1 MSLNAIRA
9 RAMNQVLGAGV
20 SIDGLDALDK
30 RMEELKKNGKV
41 AVMRSAIRGGLNAIG
56 KQMKADLAPDAKQGK
71 VAVKSK
77 FKKGKKRITAK
88 VGFGVGKK
96 RGKTYPVNR
105 KGNRKSG
112 VGIDGNNVHWWV
124 AGTDRRWTGA
134 GKGRK
139 RGGRQMY
146 RGSMPAMQPGLATI
160 AYAKSK
166 GKVKAEMIR
175 RGALQLEKEAK
186 KLQRIN

>member
-1 MSLNAIRA
+1 MTVEIVGIETLIR
-9 RAMNQVLGAGV
+9 
-20 SIDGLDALDK
+20 
-30 RMEELKKNGKV
+30 RMEALKQTSKV
-41 AVMRSAIRGGLNAIG
+41 SVMRSAIRGGLNQIG
-56 KQMKADLAPDAKQGK
+56 KQMKADLDPKAKQGK

-96 RGKTYPVNR
+96 RGKTYPKSKKTR
-105 KGNRKSG
+105 RSG

-124 AGTDRRWTGA
+124 AGTDHRWTGT

-146 RGSMPAMQPGLATI
+146 RGAMPAMQPKLATI

-166 GKVKAEMIR
+166 GKVKAEMIK

>member
-1 MSLNAIRA
+1 MTVEIVGIETLIR
-9 RAMNQVLGAGV
+9 
-20 SIDGLDALDK
+20 
-30 RMEELKKNGKV
+30 RMEALKQTGKV
-41 AVMRSAIRGGLNAIG
+41 SVMRSAIRGGLNAVG
-56 KQMKADLAPDAKQGK
+56 KQMKADLDPKAKQGK

-105 KGNRKSG
+105 KGNRKAG

-124 AGTDRRWTGA
+124 AGTGRRWTGT

-146 RGSMPAMQPGLATI
+146 RGAMPAMQPNLATI

-166 GKVKAEMIR
+166 GKVKAEMIK

>member
-1 MSLNAIRA
+1 MTAEIVGIETLIR
-9 RAMNQVLGAGV
+9 
-20 SIDGLDALDK
+20 
-30 RMEELKKNGKV
+30 RMEALKQTSKV
-41 AVMRSAIRGGLNAIG
+41 SVMRSAIRGGLNAIG
-56 KQMKADLAPDAKQGK
+56 KQMKADLDPKARQGK

-96 RGKTYPVNR
+96 RGKTYPESKKQR
-105 KGNRKSG
+105 RSG

-124 AGTDRRWTGA
+124 AGTTRRRTGF
-134 GKGRK
+134 K
-139 RGGRQMY
+139 RGKPTGNPVAN
-146 RGSMPAMQPGLATI
+146 RGSMPAMQPKLATI
-160 AYAKSK
+160 AYAKSRS
-166 GKVKAEMIR
+166 KVTSEMTK

>member
-1 MSLNAIRA
+1 MTVEIVGIETLIR
-9 RAMNQVLGAGV
+9 
-20 SIDGLDALDK
+20 
-30 RMEELKKNGKV
+30 RMEILKQNGKV
-41 AVMRSAIRGGLNAIG
+41 SVMRSAIRGGLNAIG
-56 KQMKADLAPDAKQGK
+56 KQMKADLDPKAKQGK

-77 FKKGKKRITAK
+77 FKKGKKTITAK

-96 RGKTYPVNR
+96 RGKTYPKNR

-124 AGTDRRWTGA
+124 AGTRQRTTGYKTRFR
-134 GKGRK
+134 KGIMTRK
-139 RGGRQMY
+139 RLHGKAIMD
-146 RGSMPAMQPGLATI
+146 RGAMPAMQPKLATI

-166 GKVKAEMIR
+166 GKVKAEMIK

>member
-1 MSLNAIRA
+1 MTA
-9 RAMNQVLGAGV
+9 
-20 SIDGLDALDK
+20 SIDGLEAILK
-30 RMEELKKNGKV
+30 RTESLKQTGKV
-41 AVMRSAIRGGLNAIG
+41 AVMRSAIRGGLNTIG
-56 KQMKADLAPDAKQGK
+56 KQMKADLDPKAKQGK
-71 VAVKSK
+71 VAVKSR
-77 FKKGKKRITAK
+77 FKKGKRVITAK

-96 RGKTYPVNR
+96 RGKTYPENR

-124 AGTDRRWTGA
+124 AGTGRRWTGT

-139 RGGRQMY
+139 RGGPVAY
-146 RGSMPAMQPGLATI
+146 RGSMPAMQPKLATI

-166 GKVKAEMIR
+166 GKVKAEMIK
-175 RGALQLEKEAK
+175 RGAIQLEKEAK

>member
-1 MSLNAIRA
+1 MTAEI
-9 RAMNQVLGAGV
+9 V
-20 SIDGLDALDK
+20 GLETLLR
-30 RMEELKKNGKV
+30 RMEALTQTSKIS
-41 AVMRSAIRGGLNAIG
+41 VMRSAIRGGLNTIG
-56 KQMKADLAPDAKQGK
+56 KQMKVDLDPKAKKGK

-77 FKKGKKRITAK
+77 FKRGKKTITAK

-96 RGKTYPVNR
+96 KGKTYPVNR
-105 KGNRKSG
+105 KGNRKGG

-124 AGTDRRWTGA
+124 AGTDNRWTGT

-139 RGGRQMY
+139 RGRKQMR
-146 RGSMPAMQPGLATI
+146 RGAMPAKQPKLASI

-166 GKVKAEMIR
+166 GKVKAEMIK

>member
-1 MSLNAIRA
+1 MTAS
-9 RAMNQVLGAGV
+9 V
-20 SIDGLDALDK
+20 DGLEAILK
-30 RMEELKKNGKV
+30 RMETLKQTSKV
-41 AVMRSAIRGGLNAIG
+41 SVMRSAIRGGLNAIG
-56 KQMKADLAPDAKQGK
+56 KQMKADLDPDAKQGK

-124 AGTDRRWTGA
+124 AGTGRRSTGA

>member
-1 MSLNAIRA
+1 MTVEIVGIETLIR
-9 RAMNQVLGAGV
+9 
-20 SIDGLDALDK
+20 
-30 RMEELKKNGKV
+30 RMEILKQNGRV
-41 AVMRSAIRGGLNAIG
+41 SVMRSAIRGGLNAIG
-56 KQMKADLAPDAKQGK
+56 KQMKADLDPKAKQGK

-77 FKKGKKRITAK
+77 FKKGKKTITAK

-96 RGKTYPVNR
+96 RGKTYPTNR
-105 KGNRKSG
+105 KGNRKAG

-124 AGTDRRWTGA
+124 AGTGRRWTGT

-139 RGGRQMY
+139 RGGPVMY
-146 RGSMPAMQPGLATI
+146 RGEMPAMQPKLATI

-166 GKVKAEMIR
+166 GKVKAEMIK